1 MSLKLAYGYYRL
13 SNEEAVE
20 EGERKN
26 GESGSI
32 SNQRN
37 IVEDYCRRHGY
48 TLVGE
53 FVDDGWSGGNYD
65 RPGFKAMMAALNLG
79 KANMVVTKDLS
90 RLGRDMR
97 ESSYYAEQVFP
108 EMGVRYIAILDNFDS
123 EQENYMAPFQFAMN
137 EMYLRDCSRKVKNV
151 LNNKRQNGQY
161 CACAPYGYRKNPE
174 DEHHLIPDELT
185 APIVRRIFEQA
196 ANGDSSRKIASDLN
210 VEAVTPPLK
219 HRVLNGGQFSAKGAA
234 RAADEWNN
242 TTVKRILKN
251 RVYLGHT
258 QLGKS
263 RKVSVKSDK
272 KVAVPKADWVVT
284 ENTHPPLVSEQTF
297 RLAQENMGRGTR
309 DFRQYTHVRKSIFGG
324 IAVCERCGH
333 ALCSC
338 GTVYKGEREKYW
350 YLSCTHQRKDY
361 AERCEGVRIRYEDL
375 VEVVRTDLNSLLNLT
390 EEDIR
395 QIARACVER
404 QEDEARLAAEKRE
417 REKIQSRLTTID
429 KVVTKLYADN
439 AEGKL
444 DDGRLRRMVEDLEKE
459 STGLQNRLAQLSA
472 ANGATSIEDS
482 FAKFYALAQQYQH
495 IETLDRRTLATF
507 VERIEVGPKIFPD
520 GKQKATHRNTPFQQ
534 SIRICY
540 RFIGDLNRD
549 AVSIKNA
556 DVSILKTTNSA

>member
-1 MSLKLAYGYYRL
+1 MQLKLAYGYYRL
-13 SNEEAVE
+13 SNEEAVA

-32 SNQRN
+32 GNQRD
-37 IVEDYCRRHGY
+37 IVGDYCKRNGY

-65 RPGFKAMMAALNLG
+65 RPGFKSMMKELEHG
-79 KANMVVTKDLS
+79 KANMVITKDLS

-185 APIVRRIFEQA
+185 APIVRRIFERA
-196 ANGDSSRKIASDLN
+196 ASGDSSRRIAFDLN
-210 VEAVTPPLK
+210 DDGIVPPLK

-234 RAADEWNN
+234 RAADEWNK

-272 KVAVPKADWVVT
+272 KVAVPMDDWVVT
-284 ENTHPPLVSEQTF
+284 ANTHPPLVSETMF

-309 DFRQYTHVRKSIFGG
+309 DFRQYDHVRKSIFGG
-324 IAVCERCGH
+324 IAVCGRCGH

-350 YLSCTHQRKDY
+350 YLSCTHHRKDY
-361 AERCEGVRIRYEDL
+361 AEPCEGVRIRYEDL
-375 VEVVRTDLNSLLNLT
+375 VEVVKTDLNSLLVLT
-390 EEDIR
+390 EADINKIVCACIEDR
-395 QIARACVER
+395 R
-404 QEDEARLAAEKRE
+404 DEARLAAEKRE
-417 REKIQSRLTTID
+417 REKARARLLTID
-429 KVVTKLYADN
+429 KIVTKLYADN

-444 DDGRLRRMVEDLEKE
+444 DDDRLRRMVEDLEKE
-459 STGLQNRLAQLSA
+459 SDGLKNRLAQLD
-472 ANGATSIEDS
+472 ANDAENIEDS
-482 FAKFYALAQQYQH
+482 FSKFYKLAQEYRH
-495 IETLDRRTLATF
+495 IETLDRQALATF
-507 VERIEVGPKIFPD
+507 VERIEVGPKVYPE
-520 GKQKATHRNTPFQQ
+520 GVQKITHRDQPFEQ
-534 SIRICY
+534 SIHIYY
-540 RFIGDLNRD
+540 RFIGEVNRD
-549 AVSIKNA
+549 AVSTKNQMFP
-556 DVSILKTTNSA
+556 S